1 MIKLSRNIYRGWISP
16 SEEIPDS
23 YRHVCL
29 KMKNGCVAWNYNN
42 PDHSRAELEKVLSP
56 LVKIADAYDDNALD
70 DEARKFWG
78 INDERENKDDPATI
92 ELYTGR
98 GGRRLLTLADCL
110 SARDVT
116 NAARKV
122 TT

>member
-1 MIKLSRNIYRGWISP
+1 MSNIVERLLNPWTIDTDDGELEYIPIKIGT
-16 SEEIPDS
+16 EAADEIE
-23 YRHVCL
+23 RL
-29 KMKNGCVAWNYNN
+29 RTIVAK
-42 PDHSRAELEKVLSP
+42 LEKVLSP

-116 NAARKV
+116 KAERKV